1 MDREKEIK
9 VVEELLGGLKAGA
22 KRPGKHYPELAARM
36 ATFRYQQPKLSLS
49 IAAFL
54 TLSRPISLTQW
65 GLISRYPSILDER
78 APDLNKSSTFR
89 LCDWTVFLENLMQKN
104 QKWTV
109 LSELFYLVSGQWM
122 ATDVRRVEQVFGM
135 GRSCSVQLNIPEERH
150 GDAEIN
156 LRMAMVVYHPVN
168 NIIFD
173 ENRGKPCV
181 VRLVTDTLALIETGA
196 NEYFTNRLLAA
207 RPYTALKTPQG
218 LQGEVYNLVDKEG
231 FAYESN
237 HNRHAGSTIGDAGA

>member
-1 MDREKEIK
+1 MTAYILRPLDRTLSTAPSRPHPLVRILSTAYILHPLTCILWTAPFRPPAPLRPEDFAKLFEMDREKEIK

-109 LSELFYLVSGQWM
+109 LSELFYL
-122 ATDVRRVEQVFGM
+122 
-135 GRSCSVQLNIPEERH
+135 
-150 GDAEIN
+150 
-156 LRMAMVVYHPVN
+156 
-168 NIIFD
+168 
-173 ENRGKPCV
+173 GK
-181 VRLVTDTLALIETGA
+181 
-196 NEYFTNRLLAA
+196 
-207 RPYTALKTPQG
+207 
-218 LQGEVYNLVDKEG
+218 
-231 FAYESN
+231 
-237 HNRHAGSTIGDAGA
+237 

>member
-1 MDREKEIK
+1 
-9 VVEELLGGLKAGA
+9 
-22 KRPGKHYPELAARM
+22 
-36 ATFRYQQPKLSLS
+36 
-49 IAAFL
+49 
-54 TLSRPISLTQW
+54 
-65 GLISRYPSILDER
+65 
-78 APDLNKSSTFR
+78 
-89 LCDWTVFLENLMQKN
+89 
-104 QKWTV
+104 
-109 LSELFYLVSGQWM
+109 
-122 ATDVRRVEQVFGM
+122 
-135 GRSCSVQLNIPEERH
+135 
-150 GDAEIN
+150 
-156 LRMAMVVYHPVN
+156 MAMVVYHPVN

-181 VRLVTDTLALIETGA
+181 VRLVTEYAPIVGGVATPPPSGLIGGEAILLEECIWGGQLVLIATNISLKKTNYSTLALIETGA